1 MTSHFVDRAF
11 RLVFGF
17 PLTLYHRQLILGPAH
32 YALSFFCLSCYRTV
46 TLRRTEVNLQ
56 FIDTFVDTFR
66 LLLIPQRT
74 HVSLYRH
81 HPTYSYFFDMNNNLE
96 ATPVFLCLFR
106 RLRVEII

>member
-32 YALSFFCLSCYRTV
+32 YALSFFCLSRYRTV

-56 FIDTFVDTFR
+56 FIDFR
-66 LLLIPQRT
+66 RHFSSALIPQCT

-81 HPTYSYFFDMNNNLE
+81 HPTYSYFFRYE
-96 ATPVFLCLFR
+96 Q
-106 RLRVEII
+106 